1 MNASEIDKNLID
13 VVRFGPMVMS
23 KDYIEAVREASLAF
37 DAIRRLLKVQWES
50 EHNYTRDFTKEMN
63 EILSEFHLTEDEI
76 TELAVKHKESDRKI
90 CRNCK
95 HLSDEQIVI
104 GRKCIC
110 PTKVFHTPY
119 AMWKP
124 GSTPACKNF
133 ERREEQTDETNS

>member
-1 MNASEIDKNLID
+1 MNADKIAKNLEDII
-13 VVRFGPMVMS
+13 RFGPVMMS
-23 KDYIEAVREASLAF
+23 QEYADSVREAALAF
-37 DAIRRLLKVQWES
+37 DAIRRLLKAQWES
-50 EHNYTRDFTKEMN
+50 EHNYTRDFTKEVN
-63 EILSEFHLTEDEI
+63 EILSEFHLTEEEI
-76 TELAVKHKESDRKI
+76 TELAATHKESDRKVCKN
-90 CRNCK
+90 CR

-133 ERREEQTDETNS
+133 ERREE